1 MGSLFSRLRSSLFTG
16 VVNKPDGSFF
26 FFFIKTSFQKQHCI
40 FTFSGTEIKASLFL
54 KTTCIRVPLNNESS

>member
-26 FFFIKTSFQKQHCI
+26 FFYKNLLSKATLHFYLLWNRNKSILIFKNNMHQGTS
-40 FTFSGTEIKASLFL
+40 E
-54 KTTCIRVPLNNESS
+54 